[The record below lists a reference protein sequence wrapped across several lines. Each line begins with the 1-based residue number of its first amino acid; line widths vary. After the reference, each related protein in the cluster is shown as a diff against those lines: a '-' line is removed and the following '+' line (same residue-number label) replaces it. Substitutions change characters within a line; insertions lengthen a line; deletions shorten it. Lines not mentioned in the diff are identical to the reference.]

1 MEKITQALRVL
12 GDETRL
18 RIVNLISQVPLNVS
32 ELTSILG
39 LAQSGV
45 SRHLSHL
52 KQLGLLYE
60 RKEGVW
66 SYYKLTDP
74 ENLDT
79 ELQLLWNYLQEQLSA
94 LEDPFRDQVRLKE
107 ILRQREDRTSGLNE
121 RLLEPGQSWL
131 TWSRA
136 LGFFLPNLDVADLG
150 CGDGTITM
158 EIARFARSVVGV
170 EHNQKVLD
178 MAKERAA
185 RMNLQHVTFKTDRI
199 EELSLPNMSTDF
211 VLFSQSLH
219 HLPRPE
225 LGLQEASRILRPGG
239 RMIIME
245 LAPHQEEWVREKLG
259 HMWMGFETDTLT
271 QMMNDAGLQSI
282 QIEANPPRWGESF
295 RVILASGIKKTTGHK
310 RL

>member
-52 KQLGLLYE
+52 KKLGLLCE

-66 SYYKLTDP
+66 SYYNLTEP
-74 ENLDT
+74 ENLDA
-79 ELQLLWNYLQEQLSA
+79 ELKLLWGYLHEQLSA
-94 LEDPFRDQVRLKE
+94 LEDPFRDEVRLKE
-107 ILRQREDRTSGLNE
+107 ILRQREDSISGLNE

-136 LGFFLPNLDVADLG
+136 LGFFLPGLDVADLG
-150 CGDGTITM
+150 CGDGTITL

-170 EHNQKVLD
+170 EYNQKILAI
-178 MAKERAA
+178 AKERAD
-185 RMNLQHVTFKTDRI
+185 RLNLEHVTFQADRI
-199 EELSLPNMSTDF
+199 EALSLPEASMDF

-219 HLPRPE
+219 HLPKPE
-225 LGLQEASRILRPGG
+225 LGLREAARILRPGG
-239 RMIIME
+239 RMTIME

-259 HMWMGFETDTLT
+259 HVWLGFETEALT
-271 QMMNDAGLQSI
+271 QMMHDVGLQSI
-282 QIEANPPRWGESF
+282 KIEANPPRWGESF
-295 RVILASGIKKTTGHK
+295 RVILASGIKKHNRT
-310 RL
+310 